1 MNHLKNIF
9 LASLFFSLSVGC
21 SNDDGNN
28 NSNLN
33 PESLADAKLSIEIKA
48 TGAKTKAYNPNDLN
62 ELEGEANIN
71 NLAVLIFTEDGSAVL
86 GRKWEAV
93 QTEYAATLTN
103 VPAKAAKARI
113 IIVANVPESLIN
125 GVTSYNDF
133 QEDLVDLASQS
144 QTSLAMS
151 SRVITTDKE
160 LLASDDNYLGYES
173 MGSDNVNGISS
184 PIMLTRVASRI
195 DLVSMETNFA
205 GSPLEGRSVRVE
217 AVSINDMKTR
227 SRYFSAAEWGAV
239 EVDGNYASS
248 PVVPLNATIS
258 DVSPVTNTPYS
269 HYVME
274 NTDTDNPTQIVVRA
288 TLLATA
294 TAPAQTKTFVSTIN
308 LNGTEKGYNHD
319 LIKRNYV
326 YRLWI
331 TFGKNSFDDIRN
343 TYLDVAVEVVG
354 WGPVNQDV
362 VID

>member
-1 MNHLKNIF
+1 MNQLKNIIFACLF
-9 LASLFFSLSVGC
+9 LLLCVAC
-21 SNDDGNN
+21 SKDDDNN
-28 NSNLN
+28 NN
-33 PESLADAKLSIEIKA
+33 PDSLADAKLTVEIKA

-71 NLAVLIFTEDGSAVL
+71 NLAVLIFNEDGSTVF

-93 QTEYAATLTN
+93 QAEYTAMLTD

-125 GVTSYNDF
+125 GVTSYDGF
-133 QEDLVDLASQS
+133 QEDMVDLASQS

-151 SRVITTDKE
+151 SRVIATE
-160 LLASDDNYLGYES
+160 EALIADDNYLGYES

-184 PIMLTRVASRI
+184 PILLTRIPARV
-195 DLVSMETNFA
+195 DLVSLETNFV

-217 AVSINDMKTR
+217 AVSLIDMKTR
-227 SRYFSAAEWGAV
+227 SHYFSAGEWGAV
-239 EVDGNYASS
+239 EVAGNQGSS
-248 PVVPLNATIS
+248 SVVRLNTTIN
-258 DVSPVTNTPYS
+258 DVTPVTNTPYS

-274 NTDTDNPTQIVVRA
+274 NTDTENPTQIVIRA
-288 TLLATA
+288 TLLATE
-294 TAPAQTKTFVSTIN
+294 TALAQTKTFVSTIN
-308 LNGTEKGYNHD
+308 LNGIDKGYSHN

-331 TFGKNSFDDIRN
+331 TFGKNSFEPD

-354 WGPVNQDV
+354 WGPVSQDV